1 MSSYHM
7 PEEEPA
13 WPFVPEEMDCT
24 CNQVLCLAERSRM
37 VPRPFCCCPEYNTWL
52 DQQSEFLPMEFYVLT
67 QREVASL
74 EAHRQGQWMP
84 ERNAAA

>member
-7 PEEEPA
+7 PEEEPD
-13 WPFVPEEMDCT
+13 WPFEPEEMDCT
-24 CNQVLCLAERSRM
+24 CNQVLCLAGVAEWCA
-37 VPRPFCCCPEYNTWL
+37 FCQAEYNTWL

-67 QREVASL
+67 TREVASL